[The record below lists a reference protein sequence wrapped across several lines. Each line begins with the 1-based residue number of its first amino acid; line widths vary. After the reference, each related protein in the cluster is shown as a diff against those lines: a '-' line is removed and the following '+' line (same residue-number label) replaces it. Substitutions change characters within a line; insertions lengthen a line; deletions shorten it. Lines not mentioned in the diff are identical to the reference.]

1 MHTKGEQRE
10 VFLHSDVSYSA
21 GRRMEIHILSCCK
34 ALSQLL
40 LNPNYWKYVSRTPL
54 GLDDTIMSFSNVEV

>member
-1 MHTKGEQRE
+1 MHTEGEQRE
-10 VFLHSDVSYSA
+10 VFLHSDARYSA
-21 GRRMEIHILSCCK
+21 GGMEIHILSCCK